1 MADQKP
7 SESRHYRFEQIRARE
22 LARGASDDEAT
33 RIATE
38 TVDKVIPAEEDS
50 K

>member
-1 MADQKP
+1 MSDQKP
-7 SESRHYRFEQIRARE
+7 SESRHQRFEQIRTRE

-38 TVDKVIPAEEDS
+38 TVDKVIASEEES